1 MLTIIGCIGVTGG
14 AAPLYSLR
22 DRIYSSRVLFR
33 IKLLAEQMAEC
44 AAQCA
49 TVTCAAQTRGDHIHS
64 GPVPGLQKYYII
76 TNRTYRIH
84 RFAYTTAW
92 ESDKYFH
99 SPQCFID

>member
-14 AAPLYSLR
+14 AAAPLYSVR

-49 TVTCAAQTRGDHIHS
+49 TVTCAAR
-64 GPVPGLQKYYII
+64 PGGTMLTLVQSVVHGLIS
-76 TNRTYRIH
+76 T
-84 RFAYTTAW
+84 
-92 ESDKYFH
+92 
-99 SPQCFID
+99 

>member
-1 MLTIIGCIGVTGG
+1 MLTIIECIGVTGG

-49 TVTCAAQTRGDHIHS
+49 TVTCAAQTRGDHTHF
-64 GPVPGLQKYYII
+64 GPVPGLQKYLLN
-76 TNRTYRIH
+76 NRTYRMH
-84 RFAYTTAW
+84 RIAYTKSMENTFTV
-92 ESDKYFH
+92 SNV
-99 SPQCFID
+99 S

>member
-1 MLTIIGCIGVTGG
+1 MLTIIGCIGVG
-14 AAPLYSLR
+14 APLYSLR

-49 TVTCAAQTRGDHIHS
+49 TVTCAAETRGGHTHF

-76 TNRTYRIH
+76 TVHIEYI
-84 RFAYTTAW
+84 
-92 ESDKYFH
+92 DLH
-99 SPQCFID
+99 SLQHGQLINTFTVPNVS